1 LRKHPFFIK
10 LLSWEYWPTSIVHAP
25 TMLMW
30 LWFAFKSKALFFFT
44 RANPVIETGGV
55 MGESKINILNRIPA
69 FYLPKTIFVEQGTIG
84 KEAILKEL
92 KEQQITYPLIVK
104 PDIGERG
111 FLVEKIESEV
121 ALLAYHKQMPVPYL
135 IQEFVSYPI
144 EISVLYYRL
153 PSANSGHITSFCIKE
168 TLKVTGDGTSTIE
181 SLMAAYPRAILQLPR
196 FQKQF
201 PSLLAT
207 IPSKGEIVELE
218 PIGNHSRG
226 TTFLNGNH
234 HIDKQLVAV
243 FDTVGFQMD
252 NIYYGRFDMKCAS
265 IEQLKQGKDFKI
277 LEFNGIAS
285 EPAHI
290 YQPGYSMFQAYKDLW
305 QHWKIIY
312 QISQEQ
318 AQKGVPAMSWKN
330 WRLHHQGYK
339 RYLKNAGKN

>member
-1 LRKHPFFIK
+1 
-10 LLSWEYWPTSIVHAP
+10 
-25 TMLMW
+25 
-30 LWFAFKSKALFFFT
+30 
-44 RANPVIETGGV
+44 
-55 MGESKINILNRIPA
+55 MGESKINILNRIPTT
-69 FYLPKTIFVEQGTIG
+69 YLPKTIFVEQGTIG

-135 IQEFVSYPI
+135 IQEFISYPI

-181 SLMAAYPRAILQLPR
+181 SLMAAYPRAILQLHR
-196 FQKQF
+196 FRKQF
-201 PSLLAT
+201 STLLAK
-207 IPSKGEIVELE
+207 IPSKGETVELE

-234 HIDKQLVAV
+234 HIDKSLVAV
-243 FDTVGFQMD
+243 FDTIGFQMKD
-252 NIYYGRFDMKCAS
+252 IYYGRFDMKCAS
-265 IEQLKQGKDFKI
+265 IARLKQGTDFKI

-290 YQPGYSMFQAYKDLW
+290 YQPGYSIFQAYKDLW

-318 AQKGVPAMSWKN
+318 AQKGVAAMSWKD

-339 RYLKNAGKN
+339 RYLKNAAEN